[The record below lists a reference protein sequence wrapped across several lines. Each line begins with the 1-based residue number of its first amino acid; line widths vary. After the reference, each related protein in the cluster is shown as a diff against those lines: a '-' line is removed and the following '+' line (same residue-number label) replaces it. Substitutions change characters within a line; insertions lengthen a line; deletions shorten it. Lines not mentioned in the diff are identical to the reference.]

1 VEIVISLGLLE
12 AMLEFAKDNHPREA
26 IVLLRG
32 KHEKDMIE
40 VTDFLLPPC
49 AATSDGMATFPVH
62 MLPIDFTI
70 MGTGHSHPSGAL
82 RLSVVDE
89 HNFYGRITLLMGYPY
104 TTKNVAA
111 YNKAG
116 ERLQLRITG

>member
-1 VEIVISLGLLE
+1 VEIVIGHGLLE

-40 VTDFLLPPC
+40 VTDFLLPPY
-49 AATSDGMATFPVH
+49 AATSEEMATFPVH

-70 MGTGHSHPSGAL
+70 MGTAHSHPSGVL

-89 HNFYGRITLLMGYPY
+89 HNFYGRITLIMGHPY
-104 TTKNVAA
+104 TTGNVAA
-111 YNKAG
+111 FNKAG
-116 ERLQLRITG
+116 DRLQLRVRD